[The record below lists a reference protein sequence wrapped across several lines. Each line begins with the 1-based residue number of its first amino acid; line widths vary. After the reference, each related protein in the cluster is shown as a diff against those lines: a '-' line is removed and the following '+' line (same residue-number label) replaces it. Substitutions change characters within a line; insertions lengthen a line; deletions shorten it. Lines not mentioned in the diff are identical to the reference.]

1 MTQTIKVD
9 CWCIYGSISLAEWYY
24 CKPNNCLILLSGL
37 YASQYLSEGKKL
49 IDERIIEFLPNGKA
63 YPESIHEAM
72 RYSLLAGG
80 KRLRP
85 VLVMAASETLGRD
98 RQEVMP
104 FAIAAEMIHTYT
116 LIHDDLPALD
126 NDDLR
131 RGKPTNHKVFGEATA
146 ILAGDA
152 LLTQAFILMTRA
164 AGMDSVPPECIL
176 KATHEMASA
185 LGSTGMI
192 GGQVVDLES
201 EGKPITAE
209 TLEYIHIY
217 KTGFLIRACI
227 RCGGLLSQATE
238 GQLNSLSSFGAHIGL
253 AFQIIDDILDITGDQ
268 EKLGKDIGS
277 DLTRDK
283 ATYPALYGLEDSKRK
298 AEDLVDESIECL
310 KEFDDRADPLREI
323 ARFFVQRTY

>member
-1 MTQTIKVD
+1 M
-9 CWCIYGSISLAEWYY
+9 S
-24 CKPNNCLILLSGL
+24 
-37 YASQYLSEGKKL
+37 ASQYLSEGKKL
-49 IDERIIEFLPNGKA
+49 IDERMLSFLPQGKA

-85 VLVMAASETLGRD
+85 VLVMAAAEAVGGD
-98 RQEVMP
+98 RNTILP
-104 FAIAAEMIHTYT
+104 FAIAAELIHTYT

-131 RGKPTNHKVFGEATA
+131 RGKPTNHKVFGEAIA

-152 LLTQAFILMTRA
+152 LLTQAFIIMTRA
-164 AGMDSVPPECIL
+164 AGMETVPPECIL
-176 KATHEMASA
+176 KATHEMAGA

-201 EGKPITAE
+201 EGKRVNSE

-227 RCGGLLSQATE
+227 RCGGVLSQASK
-238 GQLNSLSSFGAHIGL
+238 GQLSSLSSFGAHIGL

-277 DLTRDK
+277 DLTKNK
-283 ATYPALYGLEDSKRK
+283 ATYPALYGLEESKRK
-298 AEDLVDESIECL
+298 AEELVEESIDCL
-310 KEFDDRADPLREI
+310 NEFDDRADPLREI
-323 ARFFVQRTY
+323 ARFFVQRTF

>member
-1 MTQTIKVD
+1 
-9 CWCIYGSISLAEWYY
+9 
-24 CKPNNCLILLSGL
+24 LSGL
-37 YASQYLSEGKKL
+37 SASKYLLEGKKL
-49 IDERIIEFLPNGKA
+49 IDERMLNFLPQGKA
-63 YPESIHEAM
+63 YPVSIHEAM

-85 VLVMAASETLGRD
+85 VLVMAAAEAVGGNRHSIL
-98 RQEVMP
+98 P
-104 FAIAAEMIHTYT
+104 FAIAAELIHTYT

-131 RGKPTNHKVFGEATA
+131 RGKPTNHKVFGEAVA

-152 LLTQAFILMTRA
+152 LLTQAFIIMTRA
-164 AGMDSVPPECIL
+164 AGMETVPPELIL
-176 KATHEMASA
+176 RATHEMAGA

-201 EGKPITAE
+201 EGKKINPE

-227 RCGGLLSQATE
+227 RCGGILGQATE
-238 GQLNSLSSFGAHIGL
+238 EQVSSLSRFGSHIGL
-253 AFQIIDDILDITGDQ
+253 AFQIIDDILDVIGDQ

-277 DLTRDK
+277 DLNKDK
-283 ATYPALYGLEDSKRK
+283 ATYPALYGLEESRSK
-298 AEDLVDESIECL
+298 AEDLIKESLDCL
-310 KEFDDRADPLREI
+310 KKFDNRADPLREI
-323 ARFFVQRTY
+323 ARFFVQRTF

>member
-1 MTQTIKVD
+1 M
-9 CWCIYGSISLAEWYY
+9 
-24 CKPNNCLILLSGL
+24 SGL
-37 YASQYLSEGKKL
+37 SASKYLLEGKKL
-49 IDERIIEFLPNGKA
+49 IDERMLNFLPQGKA
-63 YPESIHEAM
+63 YPVSIHEAM

-85 VLVMAASETLGRD
+85 VLVMAAAEAVGGNRHSIL
-98 RQEVMP
+98 P
-104 FAIAAEMIHTYT
+104 FAIAAELIHTYT

-131 RGKPTNHKVFGEATA
+131 RGKPTNHKVFGEAVA

-152 LLTQAFILMTRA
+152 LLTQAFVIMTRA
-164 AGMDSVPPECIL
+164 AGMETVPPELIL
-176 KATHEMASA
+176 RATHEMAGA

-201 EGKPITAE
+201 EGKKINPE

-227 RCGGLLSQATE
+227 RCGGILGQATE
-238 GQLNSLSSFGAHIGL
+238 EQVSSLSRFGSHIGL
-253 AFQIIDDILDITGDQ
+253 AFQIIDDILDVIGDQ

-277 DLTRDK
+277 DLNKDK
-283 ATYPALYGLEDSKRK
+283 ATYPALYGLEESRSK
-298 AEDLVDESIECL
+298 AEDLIKESLDCL
-310 KEFDDRADPLREI
+310 KKFDNRADPLREI
-323 ARFFVQRTY
+323 ARFFVQRTF

>member
-1 MTQTIKVD
+1 M
-9 CWCIYGSISLAEWYY
+9 
-24 CKPNNCLILLSGL
+24 SGL
-37 YASQYLSEGKKL
+37 SASQYLSEGKKL
-49 IDERIIEFLPNGKA
+49 IDEQMLSFLPQGKA

-85 VLVMAASETLGRD
+85 VLLMAAAEAVGGD
-98 RQEVMP
+98 RHTMLP
-104 FAIAAEMIHTYT
+104 FAIAAELIHTYT

-131 RGKPTNHKVFGEATA
+131 RGKPTNHKVFGEAIA

-152 LLTQAFILMTRA
+152 LLTQAFIIMTRE
-164 AGMDSVPPECIL
+164 AGMETVPPECIL
-176 KATHEMASA
+176 KATHEMAGA

-201 EGKPITAE
+201 EGKRINSE

-227 RCGGLLSQATE
+227 RCGGVLSQASK
-238 GQLNSLSSFGAHIGL
+238 GQLSSLSSFGAHIGL
-253 AFQIIDDILDITGDQ
+253 AFQIIDDILDITGDE

-277 DLTRDK
+277 DLTKIRRLILPYTAWK
-283 ATYPALYGLEDSKRK
+283 SQNGKPKNW
-298 AEDLVDESIECL
+298 
-310 KEFDDRADPLREI
+310 
-323 ARFFVQRTY
+323 

>member
-1 MTQTIKVD
+1 M
-9 CWCIYGSISLAEWYY
+9 S
-24 CKPNNCLILLSGL
+24 
-37 YASQYLSEGKKL
+37 ASQYLSEGKKL
-49 IDERIIEFLPNGKA
+49 IDERMLSFLPQGKA

-85 VLVMAASETLGRD
+85 VLVMAAAEAVGGD
-98 RQEVMP
+98 RHTILP
-104 FAIAAEMIHTYT
+104 FAIAAELIHTYT

-131 RGKPTNHKVFGEATA
+131 RGKPTNHKVFGEAIA

-152 LLTQAFILMTRA
+152 LLTQAFIIMTRA
-164 AGMDSVPPECIL
+164 AGMETVPPESIL
-176 KATHEMASA
+176 KATHEMAGA

-201 EGKPITAE
+201 EGKKINSE

-227 RCGGLLSQATE
+227 RCGGVLSQASK
-238 GQLNSLSSFGAHIGL
+238 GQLSSLSSFGAHIGL

-277 DLTRDK
+277 DLTKNK
-283 ATYPALYGLEDSKRK
+283 ATYPALYGLEESKRK
-298 AEDLVDESIECL
+298 AEELVEESIDCL
-310 KEFDDRADPLREI
+310 NEFDDRANPLREI
-323 ARFFVQRTY
+323 ARFFVQRTF

>member
-1 MTQTIKVD
+1 M
-9 CWCIYGSISLAEWYY
+9 
-24 CKPNNCLILLSGL
+24 SGL
-37 YASQYLSEGKKL
+37 SASQYLSEGKKL
-49 IDERIIEFLPNGKA
+49 VDERMLSFLPQGKA

-72 RYSLLAGG
+72 QYSLLAGG

-85 VLVMAASETLGRD
+85 VLVMAAAEAVGGD
-98 RQEVMP
+98 RHTILP
-104 FAIAAEMIHTYT
+104 FAIAAELIHTYT

-131 RGKPTNHKVFGEATA
+131 RGKPTNHKVFGEAIA

-152 LLTQAFILMTRA
+152 LLTQAFIIMTRA
-164 AGMDSVPPECIL
+164 AGIETVPPEYIL
-176 KATHEMASA
+176 KATHEMAGA

-201 EGKPITAE
+201 EGKRINSE

-227 RCGGLLSQATE
+227 RCGGVLSQASKD
-238 GQLNSLSSFGAHIGL
+238 QLSSLSSFGAHIGL
-253 AFQIIDDILDITGDQ
+253 AFQIIDDILDITGDE

-277 DLTRDK
+277 DLTKNK
-283 ATYPALYGLEDSKRK
+283 ATYPALYGLEESKRK
-298 AEDLVDESIECL
+298 AEELVEESIDCL
-310 KEFDDRADPLREI
+310 NEFDDRADPLREI
-323 ARFFVQRTY
+323 ARFFVQRTF

>member
-1 MTQTIKVD
+1 M
-9 CWCIYGSISLAEWYY
+9 
-24 CKPNNCLILLSGL
+24 ILLSGL
-37 YASQYLSEGKKL
+37 SATQYLLEGKKL
-49 IDERIIEFLPNGKA
+49 IDERMTGLLPQGKA

-85 VLVMAASETLGRD
+85 VLVMAASEAVGGD
-98 RQEVMP
+98 RHSVLP
-104 FAIAAEMIHTYT
+104 FAVAAEMIHTYT

-126 NDDLR
+126 TDDLR

-152 LLTQAFILMTRA
+152 LLTQAFIVMTRA
-164 AGMDSVPPECIL
+164 AGMESIPPDCIL
-176 KATHEMASA
+176 KATHEMAGA

-201 EGKPITAE
+201 EGQPITAE

-227 RCGGLLSQATE
+227 RCGGILSQATA
-238 GQLNSLSSFGAHIGL
+238 GQLNSLSRFGAHIGL

-277 DLTRDK
+277 DLTKDK
-283 ATYPALYGLEDSKRK
+283 ATYPALYGLEESKRK
-298 AEDLVDESIECL
+298 AEELVEQSINCL

-323 ARFFVQRTY
+323 ARFFVQRTF

>member
-1 MTQTIKVD
+1 M
-9 CWCIYGSISLAEWYY
+9 L
-24 CKPNNCLILLSGL
+24 N
-37 YASQYLSEGKKL
+37 
-49 IDERIIEFLPNGKA
+49 FLPQGKA
-63 YPESIHEAM
+63 YPVSIHEAM

-85 VLVMAASETLGRD
+85 VLVMAAAEAVGGNRHSIL
-98 RQEVMP
+98 P
-104 FAIAAEMIHTYT
+104 FAIAAELIHTYT

-131 RGKPTNHKVFGEATA
+131 RGKPTNHKVFGEAVA

-152 LLTQAFILMTRA
+152 LLTQAFIIMTRA
-164 AGMDSVPPECIL
+164 AGMETVPPELIL
-176 KATHEMASA
+176 RATHEMAGA

-201 EGKPITAE
+201 EGKKINPE

-227 RCGGLLSQATE
+227 RCGGILGQATE
-238 GQLNSLSSFGAHIGL
+238 EQVSSLSRFGSHIGL
-253 AFQIIDDILDITGDQ
+253 AFQIIDDILDVIGDQ

-277 DLTRDK
+277 DLNKDK
-283 ATYPALYGLEDSKRK
+283 ATYPALYGLEESRRK
-298 AEDLVDESIECL
+298 AEDLIKESLDCL
-310 KEFDDRADPLREI
+310 KKFDNRADPLREI
-323 ARFFVQRTY
+323 ARFFVQRTF